1 LYVQFRDLGL
11 KLSNIQIQILE
22 FLKLRAMYGYE
33 IIQNF
38 QEFGITLN
46 TAILYPALK
55 KLEERELIES
65 YKSEQARGGKQRK
78 NYILTKKGFSFIQ
91 SLYDMSFVP
100 DLYLEQFQPEID
112 MIKDKV
118 SKLEDLLVINGINF
132 LDARELLRTKFIF
145 TKIPNSIEF
154 IRYFDFKSTNNL
166 KPKDLIFVNFPF
178 FIHFEITDSV
188 FDYLIDLFTKIKRIL
203 KQNGEIL
210 ILDLYWD
217 RNAISDYFTF
227 LIAGQV
233 KKMGFTINEMKDLLL
248 NQLGFSNFNIFK
260 KEKGVVLFSITLR

>member
-1 LYVQFRDLGL
+1 MYVQFRDLGL

-55 KLEERELIES
+55 KLEDRGLIES

-100 DLYLEQFQPEID
+100 DLYLELFQPEIE
-112 MIKDKV
+112 MIKDKI

-132 LDARELLRTKFIF
+132 PFYNCVFHLKKISFKTIFKLIPLDMF
-145 TKIPNSIEF
+145 
-154 IRYFDFKSTNNL
+154 YF
-166 KPKDLIFVNFPF
+166 
-178 FIHFEITDSV
+178 
-188 FDYLIDLFTKIKRIL
+188 
-203 KQNGEIL
+203 KQIL
-210 ILDLYWD
+210 IT
-217 RNAISDYFTF
+217 I
-227 LIAGQV
+227 LI
-233 KKMGFTINEMKDLLL
+233 
-248 NQLGFSNFNIFK
+248 
-260 KEKGVVLFSITLR
+260 